1 MSAWYQD
8 FSNNLFRAIYKSHFY
23 QTKWNPSRSI
33 LLFLIKDIMLDATL
47 NFHPKS
53 IVFLLGGGG
62 VKRCFGMVLV
72 HKTFCLKSRV
82 FSMNDCFCFYW
93 AIDLRVWPHLCT
105 PEIHYWRKI
114 THQLYSGKLA
124 MLDYLQ
130 LKVTEIFPTVLFI
143 G

>member
-47 NFHPKS
+47 NFYPKS

-62 VKRCFGMVLV
+62 EGEKMLWYGFGSQNI
-72 HKTFCLKSRV
+72 LKSRV

-130 LKVTEIFPTVLFI
+130 LKVTEIFPTVLFT

>member
-47 NFHPKS
+47 NFYPKS

-62 VKRCFGMVLV
+62 RVKRCFGMVLV
-72 HKTFCLKSRV
+72 HKTFWSHECLVWTIV
-82 FSMNDCFCFYW
+82 FAFIEQLIYEYGLIYVHLKYI
-93 AIDLRVWPHLCT
+93 IDGRLPISYIAASWLCLT
-105 PEIHYWRKI
+105 
-114 THQLYSGKLA
+114 T
-124 MLDYLQ
+124 
-130 LKVTEIFPTVLFI
+130 FN
-143 G
+143 